1 MIHILLLK
9 IKLAVQP
16 LKLLLLWITMSLIL
30 SCHSTVENEKT
41 PEYALA
47 IHGGAGTM
55 DKSAMDDI
63 TAQKY
68 HQSLNRAL
76 SIGDSVLLNG
86 GTSLEA
92 VEQVIRFMEDDSL
105 FNAGKGAVFTHE
117 GKNELDASVMTG
129 HDMKAGAIAGVTT
142 IKNPIS
148 AARLVMEK
156 SQHVFMTGQ
165 GAEKFASDNGIE
177 LVDPKYFY
185 TTARW
190 QSLQNILSKDNKK
203 TELSEDEKGQKKHG
217 TVGCVA
223 LDKYGNLS
231 AGTSTG
237 GMTNKRYNR
246 VGDAPVIGAGT
257 YADNNTCAISCT
269 GHGEYFIRYT
279 VARSV
284 AALMEYKD
292 YSIEKAADEIIM
304 QKLKPIGGEGGLIG
318 IDNKGNIAMPFN
330 TSGMYRGYCKNG
342 IKKTFIYQNE

>member
-1 MIHILLLK
+1 MQTLRLFLIFQTIMAVFSCNSNDETLK
-9 IKLAVQP
+9 V
-16 LKLLLLWITMSLIL
+16 
-30 SCHSTVENEKT
+30 
-41 PEYALA
+41 PEYALV

-55 DKSAMDDI
+55 DKSLMDEE

-68 HQSLNRAL
+68 HHSLNRAL
-76 SIGDSVLLNG
+76 SIGDSVLMQG
-86 GTSLEA
+86 GTSLDA

-129 HDMKAGAIAGVTT
+129 HDMKAGAIAGVTS
-142 IKNPIS
+142 IKNPVS

-156 SQHVFMTGQ
+156 SPHVFMIGA
-165 GAEKFASDNGIE
+165 GAEAFAAENGLE
-177 LVDPKYFY
+177 LVDPEYFY
-185 TTARW
+185 TASRW
-190 QSLQNILSKDNKK
+190 QALQNILSKDKEK

-223 LDKYGNLS
+223 LDKFGNLA

-257 YADNNTCAISCT
+257 YADNNTCAVSCT

-284 AALMEYKD
+284 AALMEYKG
-292 YSIEKAADEIIM
+292 YSLEKAADEIVM
-304 QKLKPIGGEGGLIG
+304 NKLKPAGGEGGLIG
-318 IDNKGNIAMPFN
+318 IDKKGNIVMPFN
-330 TSGMYRGYCKNG
+330 TSGMYRGYCKPG
-342 IKKTFIYQNE
+342 VKKTFIYRNE